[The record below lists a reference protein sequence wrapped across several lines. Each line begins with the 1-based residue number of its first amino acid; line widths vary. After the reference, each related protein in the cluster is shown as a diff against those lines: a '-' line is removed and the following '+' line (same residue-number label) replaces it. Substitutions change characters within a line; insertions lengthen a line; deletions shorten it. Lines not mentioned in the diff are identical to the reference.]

1 MSIWRY
7 YVSSCTCEG
16 AVAIY
21 SDGKTVRARCAE
33 CQGDMEI
40 GRTER
45 ELHDR
50 VVSNLPR
57 EGVPDNTDAANPY
70 REPVDGDPDF

>member
-1 MSIWRY
+1 MSVWRY

-16 AVAIY
+16 GIAVY

-33 CQGDMEI
+33 CQSDMEI
-40 GRTER
+40 GRTDR

-50 VVSNLPR
+50 IVENGDR
-57 EGVPDNTDAANPY
+57 NGVPDTTGAFVE